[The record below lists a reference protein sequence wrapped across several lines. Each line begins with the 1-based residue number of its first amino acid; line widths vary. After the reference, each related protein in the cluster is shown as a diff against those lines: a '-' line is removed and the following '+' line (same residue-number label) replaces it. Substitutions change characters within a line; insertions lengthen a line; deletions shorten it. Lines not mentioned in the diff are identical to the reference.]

1 MMPAPSSDLRWRAIF
16 PEGQMLF
23 EILYAGQMR
32 ILLPLF
38 IELLIS
44 ILSLIT
50 IYCGSI
56 WLNAM
61 FTSLHLKLFRS
72 HEGRLS
78 RAVNNTTKTYP
89 LVSSSKDLFLLKL
102 NKPNAD

>member
-1 MMPAPSSDLRWRAIF
+1 MRPAPSYELRWRAIF

-61 FTSLHLKLFRS
+61 FTSLHLKLFRPGITYCVLQKS
-72 HEGRLS
+72 AVLKYLYTLTCRS
-78 RAVNNTTKTYP
+78 R
-89 LVSSSKDLFLLKL
+89 DL
-102 NKPNAD
+102 NQRVGVHG